1 MLQIARQLELE
12 GLRITWSYVARC
24 MSKSKR
30 TAQELRLRL
39 ASLKRTHGKTLP
51 NFPPCFFGG
60 SIQGRPFR
68 EYGGRGDVDTI
79 GRGGRGGVR
88 GSSGISLTA
97 SEAVQGGGASWHRG
111 RDCRRGVRGTGNA
124 ALAVVNVNHACDSSG
139 RGGRGCRGSRSIGSV
154 AHTTSNDKQLAV
166 GLESVVVAT
175 VEVETPRLSLLLL
188 AMFAELAAALSPA
201 IVGASVAQA
210 VLRLAEKTEIWATI
224 EAGLVGVVVALS
236 GSSALMDG
244 ALLVVLCVAVRLLL
258 PHADRSGTNDGQDV

>member
-1 MLQIARQLELE
+1 MASASSYQLAPAMIKTTDYTWNSALTNID
-12 GLRITWSYVARC
+12 GDVGHWITHNLD
-24 MSKSKR
+24 
-30 TAQELRLRL
+30 EEL
-39 ASLKRTHGKTLP
+39 ASSVAEP
-51 NFPPCFFGG
+51 V
-60 SIQGRPFR
+60 PFR

-210 VLRLAEKTEIWATI
+210 VLRLVEKTEIWATI

>member
-39 ASLKRTHGKTLP
+39 ASLKH
-51 NFPPCFFGG
+51 
-60 SIQGRPFR
+60 PF
-68 EYGGRGDVDTI
+68 
-79 GRGGRGGVR
+79 
-88 GSSGISLTA
+88 A
-97 SEAVQGGGASWHRG
+97 STVVEVMWTPLVG
-111 RDCRRGVRGTGNA
+111 
-124 ALAVVNVNHACDSSG
+124 AVVEAYVAPVVSLSRLVKLFKVVARPG
-139 RGGRGCRGSRSIGSV
+139 TEAATVVEVRSIGSV

>member
-1 MLQIARQLELE
+1 MWTPLVGAVVEA
-12 GLRITWSYVARC
+12 YVAPVV
-24 MSKSKR
+24 SLS
-30 TAQELRLRL
+30 RLVKL
-39 ASLKRTHGKTLP
+39 FKVVA
-51 NFPPCFFGG
+51 
-60 SIQGRPFR
+60 RP
-68 EYGGRGDVDTI
+68 GT
-79 GRGGRGGVR
+79 
-88 GSSGISLTA
+88 
-97 SEAVQGGGASWHRG
+97 EAA
-111 RDCRRGVRGTGNA
+111 T
-124 ALAVVNVNHACDSSG
+124 VVEV
-139 RGGRGCRGSRSIGSV
+139 RSIGSV

-210 VLRLAEKTEIWATI
+210 VLRLVEKTEIWATI